1 MIRMFREF
9 RSAIL
14 CVTLIIVP
22 AAQPQVASPMG
33 AAAMLAAAYPQSGS
47 AFQLPGQS
55 FTPLPDGRWLVLGG
69 YEGNGPVDTAWVVDP
84 SQATATKLSNSLLHS
99 RAFHTATL
107 LPDGTVLI
115 VGGVDGAGGLEGTV
129 ERFTPQTM
137 AFAKVDGSGLT
148 PRAQHTATLLTD
160 GRLLIAGGTT
170 LSERAAESAEVIDF
184 L

>member
-1 MIRMFREF
+1 LGI
-9 RSAIL
+9 
-14 CVTLIIVP
+14 
-22 AAQPQVASPMG
+22 
-33 AAAMLAAAYPQSGS
+33 
-47 AFQLPGQS
+47 
-55 FTPLPDGRWLVLGG
+55 PLYRVSNRG
-69 YEGNGPVDTAWVVDP
+69 YRITN
-84 SQATATKLSNSLLHS
+84 QA
-99 RAFHTATL
+99 AFHTLHPNHVTGLEGYRHIVFTRGCYPSSKNLKRNTASGLFQL
-107 LPDGTVLI
+107 LLNTGVLI